1 MLACLRCPTHPLG
14 SSQALDKVYDS
25 YVSTVK
31 SGKSKGKSKTGK
43 KGKGMGMSMG
53 MGMSGPSH
61 KGGKTATGGVYGY
74 VLSGSYVVGGYAAVA
89 DTSTYL
95 PSVTTGSMQEP
106 GALAS
111 SGGTANGESFAASG
125 NSIWTFT
132 SYTIAFVAVGGG
144 LAMAAVRLSRRNPNI
159 EVILP

>member
-1 MLACLRCPTHPLG
+1 MLACLCCPIHPLG
-14 SSQALDKVYDS
+14 SSPALDKLYDS

-61 KGGKTATGGVYGY
+61 KSGKTATGGVYGY
-74 VLSGSYVVGGYAAVA
+74 VPSGSYVVGGYAAVA

-95 PSVTTGSMQEP
+95 PSVTTGSVQEP
-106 GALAS
+106 GALACS
-111 SGGTANGESFAASG
+111 GTADGESSAASG
-125 NSIWTFT
+125 NSISTFT
-132 SYTIAFVAVGGG
+132 SYTLAFVAVGGG
-144 LAMAAVRLSRRNPNI
+144 LALMAAVRLNRRNRNI
-159 EVILP
+159 EVISP